1 MDFDYNDEQK
11 ALKDEVRRFLS
22 DVSPA
27 SAVRLLYDN
36 PAAGHDAGLW
46 QRVAREQG
54 WCGTAIP
61 EAYGGLGLGYVEL
74 CAIAEELGRALTP
87 IPFGSTVYQFAES
100 VLVAGSEAQK
110 EALLPLVAAGELCGT
125 LAVTEG
131 PGVPAAA
138 TITTRF
144 ADGML
149 TGTKLP
155 VTDAVAADRAVVLA
169 QEDTGLSLFLVDL
182 KGPGVTVAPLSVLDP
197 SRGAGRVTFADA
209 PAERLGN
216 AGEGIALLGQIDDHA
231 AVLFAFEQLGGADRC
246 LEMARDYALE
256 RYAFGR
262 PIGSYQAIKHK
273 LADAYVKNSIARANA
288 YYGAWALTTGAPEL
302 PVAAAA
308 ALIAGASAYWFA
320 AKENIQTHG
329 GIGVTWEADCQLF
342 YRRSRHLALI
352 LGSPRVWKRRLI
364 DRLEAREARN
374 VQVDPIAE
382 GAAA

>member
-1 MDFDYNDEQK
+1 MDFDYSDDQK
-11 ALKDEVRRFLS
+11 ALKEEARRFLTNVAPLS
-22 DVSPA
+22 T
-27 SAVRLLYDN
+27 VRRLYDE
-36 PAAGHDAGLW
+36 PVAGYDVALW
-46 QRVAREQG
+46 HRVGRDQG

-61 EAYGGLGLGYVEL
+61 EAYGGLGLGYIEL
-74 CAIAEELGRALTP
+74 CAMAEELGRALTP

-100 VLVAGSEAQK
+100 LLVAGSEAQK
-110 EALLPLVAAGELCGT
+110 LAILPQVAAGELVGT
-125 LAVTEG
+125 LAVTEA
-131 PGVPAAA
+131 PGVPHAANIA
-138 TITTRF
+138 TQF
-144 ADGML
+144 ADGVL

-155 VTDAVAADRAVVLA
+155 VTDGSAADQAVVLA
-169 QEDTGLSLFLVDL
+169 QDGVGLSLFLVDL
-182 KGPGVTVAPLSVLDP
+182 KGAGVMVEPLDVLDP
-197 SRGAGRVTFADA
+197 SRGGARVTLAGA
-209 PAERLGN
+209 SAERLGA
-216 AGEGIALLGQIDDHA
+216 AGEGLALLSRIDDRA

-273 LADAYVKNSIARANA
+273 LADVFVKNSVARANA
-288 YYGAWALTTGAPEL
+288 YYGAWALSADAPEL

-308 ALIAGASAYWFA
+308 AHIAGAAAYWLA

-352 LGSPRVWKRRLI
+352 LGSPRLWKRRLI
-364 DRLEAREARN
+364 DRIEARAAL
-374 VQVDPIAE
+374 QIAE